1 MVKRDTHLRANRK
14 RSTVQNRR
22 IALAATVA
30 TLALGL
36 TACGSKESGS
46 AEASGNDTQTTAASS
61 SAAPP
66 EAPASSAAEETAAN
80 KATPGEITPPG
91 TELKVGETATVPFTY
106 GTDMSG
112 TIAITVTDIEK
123 GSSSDLAQFG
133 DRAKGLVPYYIKFT
147 VENVEGTDLSYSSV
161 RLRANTADGR
171 GTGVIIS
178 GDVEGKCESE
188 TAGRDFTTAGATFE
202 TCALQA
208 SQEGV
213 DVVSAEFNEGDDY
226 QDDPISWTK

>member
-1 MVKRDTHLRANRK
+1 
-14 RSTVQNRR
+14 
-22 IALAATVA
+22 
-30 TLALGL
+30 
-36 TACGSKESGS
+36 
-46 AEASGNDTQTTAASS
+46 
-61 SAAPP
+61 
-66 EAPASSAAEETAAN
+66 
-80 KATPGEITPPG
+80 
-91 TELKVGETATVPFTY
+91 
-106 GTDMSG
+106 MSG